1 MPRFNRVY
9 YHYELL
15 EEYTHGMWRI
25 ERGVDR
31 KAYVEEAAM
40 LMRDPERFEAA
51 MMRAINEWPVS
62 CEHSLTAE
70 DTNRIAWLGHAGCCI
85 EVGSPEE
92 ATRAGW
98 HTLTKPEQ
106 DEANAAAARAL
117 SEWESIYEAVQQFTL
132 FAWADAQTTNRN

>member
-15 EEYTHGMWRI
+15 EEYKYGMWRI
-25 ERGVDR
+25 ERGIDR
-31 KAYVEEAAM
+31 KAYIEEAAM

-51 MMRAINEWPVS
+51 MMRAVNEWPVS

-98 HTLTKPEQ
+98 HTLDRQEQ

-117 SEWESIYEAVQQFTL
+117 SQWESLYEASQQFTL
-132 FAWADAQTTNRN
+132 FGWADAQATYRN